1 MRFKRTDSAYQSH
14 IVHIFQIRGA
24 IIGRPKRPL
33 PISIILLKTPKFPE
47 RNVGIVKEV
56 EIAKSVVKHLEKNST
71 KEMGLM
77 IQGMKLNKAM

>member
-1 MRFKRTDSAYQSH
+1 MLTYIRCNSVVQSLR
-14 IVHIFQIRGA
+14 IQILRIKTIKA
-24 IIGRPKRPL
+24 NTNLIITQPL
-33 PISIILLKTPKFPE
+33 PTIILLKTPKFPE

-77 IQGMKLNKAM
+77 I